1 MQISSNYSTP
11 NFQARIKLKA
21 PNTKQI
27 LQASLGTAILGT
39 ASASAAD
46 VGVSIASNS
55 EQMQNSFINSGLPKE
70 VLGSHEDF
78 LTSAGGR
85 YDAAGYVENIP
96 VQSTLFPS
104 SMSGSAASCA
114 YAGSTPI
121 ELASGENLNQTKLS
135 SKQAVL
141 NSKEFSARPKVKEAG
156 AVSSLLSTAAASLY
170 SGFPDADIVSLSL
183 PEVSVMDED
192 VQAACASSGISS
204 ATSASTLI
212 GLETSARLSKEDA
225 NGEKSA
231 KNSNGDK
238 KLPS

>member
-70 VLGSHEDF
+70 VLDSHEDF

-104 SMSGSAASCA
+104 SMAGSAASCA

-141 NSKEFSARPKVKEAG
+141 NSKEFSAKPETKNAS
-156 AVSSLLSTAAASLY
+156 AVSGLLSTMAGSLY
-170 SGFPDADIVSLSL
+170 SGFQDLDKVNASL
-183 PEVSVMDED
+183 PEASAIDED
-192 VQAACASSGISS
+192 YGQGVSGFSGMSLSSSM
-204 ATSASTLI
+204 STYA
-212 GLETSARLSKEDA
+212 GLESSTIEE
-225 NGEKSA
+225 NA
-231 KNSNGDK
+231 KNSDDDK

>member
-21 PNTKQI
+21 PNTQQ
-27 LQASLGTAILGT
+27 LLTATMGTALLGT

-55 EQMQNSFINSGLPKE
+55 EQMQDSFLNSGLPKE
-70 VLGSHEDF
+70 VLESHEDL
-78 LTSAGGR
+78 LTSASGR
-85 YDAAGYVENIP
+85 YDAAGYRENIP
-96 VQSTLFPS
+96 VQSTIFPS
-104 SMSGSAASCA
+104 SMAGSAASSA
-114 YAGSTPI
+114 YIGSSPI
-121 ELASGENLNQTKLS
+121 RYASDDNFNQT
-135 SKQAVL
+135 AVS
-141 NSKEFSARPKVKEAG
+141 SKEFSANPKTKDAS
-156 AVSSLLSTAAASLY
+156 AVSGLLSTAAGSLY
-170 SGFPDADIVSLSL
+170 SGFPDADIVSL

-231 KNSNGDK
+231 KNSNDDK

>member
-21 PNTKQI
+21 PNMQQLLT
-27 LQASLGTAILGT
+27 ATVGTALLGT

-55 EQMQNSFINSGLPKE
+55 EQMQDSFLNSGLPKG
-70 VLGSHEDF
+70 VLESHEDL
-78 LTSAGGR
+78 LTSASGR
-85 YDAAGYVENIP
+85 YDAAGYRENIP
-96 VQSTLFPS
+96 VQSTIFPS
-104 SMSGSAASCA
+104 SMAGSAASSA
-114 YAGSTPI
+114 YIGSNS
-121 ELASGENLNQTKLS
+121 LHFASEDNFNKT
-135 SKQAVL
+135 AVS
-141 NSKEFSARPKVKEAG
+141 SKEFSANPKTKDAS
-156 AVSSLLSTAAASLY
+156 AVSGLLSTAAGSLY
-170 SGFPDADIVSLSL
+170 SGFPDADIVNLSL

-192 VQAACASSGISS
+192 VQAVCASSGISS

-212 GLETSARLSKEDA
+212 GLETSARLSKADA

-231 KNSNGDK
+231 KNSNDDK

>member
-1 MQISSNYSTP
+1 MQISSNYSIP

-21 PNTKQI
+21 PNMQQ
-27 LQASLGTAILGT
+27 LLTATALLGT

-55 EQMQNSFINSGLPKE
+55 EPMQNSFLNSGLPKE
-70 VLGSHEDF
+70 VLESHEDI

-96 VQSTLFPS
+96 VQSTIFPS
-104 SMSGSAASCA
+104 SMAGSAASSA
-114 YAGSTPI
+114 YIGSNS
-121 ELASGENLNQTKLS
+121 LHFASEDNFNKT
-135 SKQAVL
+135 AVS
-141 NSKEFSARPKVKEAG
+141 SKEFSANPKTKDAS
-156 AVSSLLSTAAASLY
+156 AVSGLLSTAAGSLY
-170 SGFPDADIVSLSL
+170 SGFPDADIVSL

-212 GLETSARLSKEDA
+212 GLETSARLSKADA

-231 KNSNGDK
+231 KNSNDDK